1 MSNDARGSGPAGDGG
16 SQVDGDGPI
25 AVAGAVV
32 RALRAADATFVAGSL
47 AYYSGVATLPVGVLI
62 VAFLTRA
69 GEGVVAPGAVT
80 AGGELLTPRGRAFL
94 RASLAD
100 VTERR
105 GIVVVAGTLA
115 AFSVVQLFRGFD
127 RAFAAVYGVEKR
139 GVRSRVHDTAFAIGV
154 GGLGVLAVL
163 IAAGAL
169 SLYTNESIAR
179 GGVPVAVLLL
189 STVALFPLFYSLPAT
204 PVSRTEV
211 IPGTLVA
218 AVGWTVTG
226 AVLGAYAAAGSGV
239 GIYGVIGGLVVL
251 VAWFYAANLLVLVGA
266 ATNAVIAGHA

>member
-1 MSNDARGSGPAGDGG
+1 MSNDARAPESSSDRGSRSDAA
-16 SQVDGDGPI
+16 GPI

-32 RALRAADATFVAGSL
+32 RALRAADATFMAGSL
-47 AYYSGVATLPVGVLI
+47 AYYSGVATLPVTVLI

-69 GEGVVAPGAVT
+69 GEGVVAAGAVT

-100 VTERR
+100 VSERR
-105 GIVVVAGTLA
+105 GIVVIAGTLA

-127 RAFAAVYGVEKR
+127 RAFAAVYRVEKR
-139 GVRSRVHDTAFAIGV
+139 GMRSRVHDTAFALGV

-163 IAAGAL
+163 LAAGAL
-169 SLYTNESIAR
+169 SLYTNESLVR
-179 GGVPVAVLLL
+179 GSVPVAVLLL

-211 IPGTLVA
+211 VPGTLVA

-226 AVLGAYAAAGSGV
+226 AVLGAYAALGSGV
-239 GIYGVIGGLVVL
+239 GIYGVLGGLVVL

-266 ATNAVIAGHA
+266 ATNAVLAGHV